1 MRRTPSCALLAAAPP
16 CSALGVD
23 PAGRGRLG
31 GLTRLPR
38 EGPAAEDEDDLT
50 NHVLVDTRQV
60 LDGHVDAG
68 LLGDLATDAALE
80 GLIELE
86 DSARCLPTP
95 VVPALDHQDAA
106 VVVDDH
112 PATAT
117 A

>member
-1 MRRTPSCALLAAAPP
+1 
-16 CSALGVD
+16 
-23 PAGRGRLG
+23 
-31 GLTRLPR
+31 LPR

-50 NHVLVDTRQV
+50 NHVRQV

-86 DSARCLPTP
+86 DSARCLTTP

>member
-1 MRRTPSCALLAAAPP
+1 
-16 CSALGVD
+16 
-23 PAGRGRLG
+23 
-31 GLTRLPR
+31 LPR

-50 NHVLVDTRQV
+50 NHVRVDTRQV